1 MIRIIQKRPQAFQ
14 KGLSLVELMV
24 ALVLGLFVVGSLI
37 GLYINTKETYL
48 MTENMSRLQ
57 ENGRI
62 ALNMMSRDIRWT
74 DYRACVNNPLLPNA
88 LAGGSV
94 SSGGGGGTEPG
105 PGKPG
110 DPISRQVIGQSGS
123 DFITTRHQS
132 NSCVQAQA
140 IVTTDYRLKKN
151 KSGLSYLARN
161 DVEAVEGIQ
170 DLQVL
175 YGEDTDNDF
184 VPNYYVAWGSVVN
197 AQQVVAVRLTVTA
210 ETPDAIRAANNTRV
224 TRDFT
229 STVVLRNRVP

>member
-88 LAGGSV
+88 LAG
-94 SSGGGGGTEPG
+94 
-105 PGKPG
+105 
-110 DPISRQVIGQSGS
+110 D
-123 DFITTRHQS
+123 
-132 NSCVQAQA
+132 
-140 IVTTDYRLKKN
+140 L
-151 KSGLSYLARN
+151 LA
-161 DVEAVEGIQ
+161 
-170 DLQVL
+170 
-175 YGEDTDNDF
+175 
-184 VPNYYVAWGSVVN
+184 VVG
-197 AQQVVAVRLTVTA
+197 V
-210 ETPDAIRAANNTRV
+210 
-224 TRDFT
+224 
-229 STVVLRNRVP
+229 VVLSRDRASPGIRYPGR